1 MPEEIEKILDLSKP
15 TAAQTTEEPAISN
28 SARVGRVCG
37 FLALGSVVLFWL
49 MMGLFGSAEEAG
61 GNARGP
67 YLAANL
73 LVFEICFLPCL
84 SIAVAITAIMGLV
97 GAKRHSGNRKVVVW
111 ALVLT
116 VLAVAGFIVPLLV
129 ILSQCR
135 FSL

>member
-1 MPEEIEKILDLSKP
+1 MPEDIEKIL
-15 TAAQTTEEPAISN
+15 EPARPPALQPTEPAAISR
-28 SARVGRVCG
+28 SARLSRTCA

-49 MMGLFGSAEEAG
+49 MMGMFESAEGAG
-61 GNARGP
+61 GNARD
-67 YLAANL
+67 LSANL
-73 LVFEICFLPCL
+73 LVFEICFLSCL

-97 GAKRHSGNRKVVVW
+97 GAKRHPGNWKVIVW
-111 ALVLT
+111 AIVLT

>member
-1 MPEEIEKILDLSKP
+1 MPEEIEKILELAGP
-15 TAAQTTEEPAISN
+15 PAAQPAGGPTVSK
-28 SARVGRVCG
+28 SARISRTCG
-37 FLALGSVVLFWL
+37 LLALGSVILFWL

-61 GNARGP
+61 GKNARD
-67 YLAANL
+67 LSANL
-73 LVFEICFLPCL
+73 LVFEICFLACL

-97 GAKRHSGNRKVVVW
+97 GAKRHPGNCKVIVW

-129 ILSQCR
+129 ILSHCR